1 MSKKERDIRFDKITD
16 LIDAINAVYE
26 IRCDGSELQKSVYL
40 DYRNGKYYI
49 YKATENSN
57 HFISRA
63 VYESYN
69 INEIKVYLM
78 GFVDAL

>member
-1 MSKKERDIRFDKITD
+1 MAKKERDIRLDKITD

-26 IRCDGSELQKSVYL
+26 IKCDGNELQKSVYL

-49 YKATENSN
+49 YKATENN
-57 HFISRA
+57 KHFISRA
-63 VYESYN
+63 MYESYN
-69 INEIKVYLM
+69 LGEIKTYLT